1 MLLNAIAQDLAL
13 RRLAGP
19 EQPET
24 TVSGAYS
31 GDLLSL
37 VMANA
42 RRGDLWITHQGHQN
56 IVAVAS
62 LLNLAGIIVAGGSTC
77 LDDTVRHAQTEQVPL
92 FASDLPAFELAGRLF
107 ALGLRAQHA

>member
-1 MLLNAIAQDLAL
+1 MLLKTLAEELEL
-13 RRLAGP
+13 RRLAGT
-19 EQPET
+19 EQPEIA
-24 TVSGAYS
+24 VSGAYV

-62 LLNLAGIIVAGGSTC
+62 LLDLAGIIIAGSTNC
-77 LDDTVRHAQTEQVPL
+77 LDDTVRHALTEQIPL